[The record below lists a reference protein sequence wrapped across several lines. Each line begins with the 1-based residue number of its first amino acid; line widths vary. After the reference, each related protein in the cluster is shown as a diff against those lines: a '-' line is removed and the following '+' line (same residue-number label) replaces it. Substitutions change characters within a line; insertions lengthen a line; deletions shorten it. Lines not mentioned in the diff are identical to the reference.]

1 MREPAWRV
9 FSAEF
14 NASKHYIKATEPK
27 KPSYVLTPLGAKISR
42 IFIVGVLTRVDL
54 ITDEM
59 VKARIADQT
68 GVFFVIAGKYNPEA
82 RELLESFRPPEFVA
96 VVGKVNA
103 YSPSEDTM
111 YVSVVPEKVKRVDE
125 ALRDYWVFDTAKKLK
140 VRIDAMQEALK
151 MDNPS
156 PKNLEALGFSRRIS
170 EGVVDAIKYYDKIN
184 VERYMDMLREALKYL
199 VPEYKEMGY
208 ELPGVEE
215 EEPEEEK
222 TEEKYEELIFKII
235 EELDEGDGVSYDDI
249 IRESGLPEEKVEEIV
264 LSLQESGRVYEP
276 KLGRFRR
283 T

>member
-1 MREPAWRV
+1 
-9 FSAEF
+9 
-14 NASKHYIKATEPK
+14 
-27 KPSYVLTPLGAKISR
+27 
-42 IFIVGVLTRVDL
+42 
-54 ITDEM
+54 
-59 VKARIADQT
+59 
-68 GVFFVIAGKYNPEA
+68 
-82 RELLESFRPPEFVA
+82 
-96 VVGKVNA
+96 
-103 YSPSEDTM
+103 
-111 YVSVVPEKVKRVDE
+111 
-125 ALRDYWVFDTAKKLK
+125 
-140 VRIDAMQEALK
+140 MQEALK
-151 MDNPS
+151 MENPS

-170 EGVVDAIKYYDKIN
+170 EGVVDAIRYYDKID

-215 EEPEEEK
+215 EEEPEEEK
-222 TEEKYEELIFKII
+222 PEEKYEELIFKII